1 MVTLKN
7 LNNKEPKRTM
17 SKTDKEDSII
27 IPIEN
32 QDIMIKK
39 TNIKI
44 NLVSIMM
51 KIISD
56 IIQKYHK
63 CLKNLNL
70 NLMMLNT
77 RRKLKIC
84 KIKPLNSNH
93 SENKRKISIKMEIKG
108 SKNKFKKKRKTLTL
122 PKLA

>member
-7 LNNKEPKRTM
+7 LNNKESKRIM
-17 SKTDKEDSII
+17 SRIDKEDSII

-56 IIQKYHK
+56 IIPRYHK
-63 CLKNLNL
+63 CLKKLNP
-70 NLMMLNT
+70 NLMMLST
-77 RRKLKIC
+77 RRKSKIC
-84 KIKPLNSNH
+84 KIKLLNSN
-93 SENKRKISIKMEIKG
+93 
-108 SKNKFKKKRKTLTL
+108 L
-122 PKLA
+122 